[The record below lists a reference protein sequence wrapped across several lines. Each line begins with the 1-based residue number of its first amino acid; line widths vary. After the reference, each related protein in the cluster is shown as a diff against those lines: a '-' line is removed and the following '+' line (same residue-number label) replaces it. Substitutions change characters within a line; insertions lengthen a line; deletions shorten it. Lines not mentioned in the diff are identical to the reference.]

1 MFTLKIK
8 TGNAAFH
15 SDEFQDENGNNRLD
29 PYACELR
36 RLLDEVAKQLVCSCT
51 DGKLMDINGNRV
63 GEWSLD

>member
-15 SDEFQDENGNNRLD
+15 SDEFQDENGNNCLD

-36 RLLDEVAKQLVCSCT
+36 RLLDEVAKQLARGYT
-51 DGKLMDINGNRV
+51 DGTLIDINGNRV